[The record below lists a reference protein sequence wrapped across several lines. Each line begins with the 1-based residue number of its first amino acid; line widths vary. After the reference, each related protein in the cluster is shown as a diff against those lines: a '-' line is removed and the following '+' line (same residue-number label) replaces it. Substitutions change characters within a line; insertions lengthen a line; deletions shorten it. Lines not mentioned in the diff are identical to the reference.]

1 MVIVME
7 LLPLKPGTQAK
18 ENPVYGVWLLEAC
31 RKGTQTERDRENSNQ
46 MDLNM
51 F

>member
-7 LLPLKPGTQAK
+7 LLPLKLGTQAK
-18 ENPVYGVWLLEAC
+18 ENLVYGVWLLEAC
-31 RKGTQTERDRENSNQ
+31 RKVTRTERDRENSNQ